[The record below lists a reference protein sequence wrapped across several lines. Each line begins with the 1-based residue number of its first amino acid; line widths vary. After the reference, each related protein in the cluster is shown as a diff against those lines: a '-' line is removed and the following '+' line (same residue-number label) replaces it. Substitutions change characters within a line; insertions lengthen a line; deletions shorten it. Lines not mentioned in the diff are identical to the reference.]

1 MEDREFLCSLYNKD
15 LVDRAIEESKG
26 FYKEF
31 EAEQLYKSAKTAEKL
46 PDRTG
51 AAEIYNTIQREMIYS
66 YLHGVS
72 YAVSEG
78 LTSNDIKPS
87 EEIFSD
93 FHKNLDF
100 AVLFNFADND
110 FGFEIE
116 AAAKT
121 YCDEFN
127 KILHQIDVYADE
139 ELVKSRYHQEF
150 EELCKI
156 DNIKEIMKCSFL
168 AQRMQNFAEA
178 RSNKMPNATSA
189 LENIKSDLDYIPW
202 DGDKVKWETVD
213 GKYVEADKFP
223 RFIIGTRTEIEEA
236 LKKHGEPFEEPY
248 EDQTQEFPVW
258 CNGEVVILYMKNGY
272 LTHLIR

>member
-1 MEDREFLCSLYNKD
+1 MDDKEFLCSLYNKD
-15 LVDRAIEESKG
+15 LVDRAIKESKG
-26 FYKEF
+26 FYNEY
-31 EAEQLYKSAKTAEKL
+31 EAEMLFKQAKIAEKL

-51 AAEIYNTIQREMIYS
+51 TAEIYNTIQREMIYS

-87 EEIFSD
+87 EETFSD

-127 KILHQIDVYADE
+127 KILHEIDVYADE
-139 ELVKSRYHQEF
+139 ELVKSRYYQEF
-150 EELCKI
+150 EDLCKI
-156 DNIKEIMKCSFL
+156 DNIKEIMKCGFL
-168 AQRMQNFAEA
+168 AQQMQNFAEV
-178 RSNKMPNATSA
+178 RSRKIPNVAAA

-202 DGDKVKWETVD
+202 DGDKVRWETVD
-213 GKYVEADKFP
+213 GKYAEVEKFP
-223 RFIIGTRTEIEEA
+223 RFITGTRAEIEDA
-236 LKKHGEPFEEPY
+236 LKKHGEPY
-248 EDQTQEFPVW
+248 EDQTKEFPVW